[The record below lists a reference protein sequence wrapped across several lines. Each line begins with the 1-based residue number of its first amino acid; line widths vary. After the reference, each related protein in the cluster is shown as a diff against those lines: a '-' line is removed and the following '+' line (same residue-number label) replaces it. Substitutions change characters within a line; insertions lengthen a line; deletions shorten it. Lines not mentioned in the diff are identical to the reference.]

1 MKILLIL
8 ALKSEDLTMKGE
20 ITMIITISLSKT
32 DLERI
37 KNVLG
42 IESYDDIHNAF
53 VDAFNTELDRKEF
66 PNATE
71 EQR

>member
-1 MKILLIL
+1 MN
-8 ALKSEDLTMKGE
+8 
-20 ITMIITISLSKT
+20 ITISLSKT

-53 VDAFNTELDRKEF
+53 VDALNTELDRKEF

-71 EQR
+71 E

>member
-1 MKILLIL
+1 M
-8 ALKSEDLTMKGE
+8 T
-20 ITMIITISLSKT
+20 ITISLSNT

-37 KNVLG
+37 KSVLC

-71 EQR
+71 E

>member
-1 MKILLIL
+1 M
-8 ALKSEDLTMKGE
+8 T
-20 ITMIITISLSKT
+20 ITISLSKT

-42 IESYDDIHNAF
+42 VESYDDIHNAF
-53 VDAFNTELDRKEF
+53 IDAFNTELDRKELSDV
-66 PNATE
+66 TE

>member
-1 MKILLIL
+1 M
-8 ALKSEDLTMKGE
+8 T
-20 ITMIITISLSKT
+20 ITISLSKT

-53 VDAFNTELDRKEF
+53 VNVFNTELDRKEF
-66 PNATE
+66 PDVAE
-71 EQR
+71 K

>member
-1 MKILLIL
+1 M
-8 ALKSEDLTMKGE
+8 T
-20 ITMIITISLSKT
+20 ITISLSKT

-37 KNVLG
+37 KNVLD

-53 VDAFNTELDRKEF
+53 VDALNTELDRKES

-71 EQR
+71 K

>member
-1 MKILLIL
+1 M
-8 ALKSEDLTMKGE
+8 T
-20 ITMIITISLSKT
+20 ITISLSKT

-42 IESYDDIHNAF
+42 IESYDDIHTAF
-53 VDAFNTELDRKEF
+53 VNAFNTELDRKEF
-66 PNATE
+66 SDVTE

>member
-1 MKILLIL
+1 M
-8 ALKSEDLTMKGE
+8 T
-20 ITMIITISLSKT
+20 ITISLSKT

-42 IESYDDIHNAF
+42 VESYDDIHTAF
-53 VDAFNTELDRKEF
+53 VDAFNAELDRKESH
-66 PNATE
+66 NVTE